1 MKSIKVFFAGLGL
14 VALIL
19 AFNHPVHAQNSDRPV
34 APYIVKDTDNES
46 PGTNIVTR
54 IVTIKAEVGG
64 TRPLALQWKLDR
76 GHGFEDI
83 PGATNATYRIGNAQV
98 SDAGFYSLF
107 ATNAIGSIHTTPV
120 PLIVSEG
127 ID

>member
-1 MKSIKVFFAGLGL
+1 MKIINIFFSGLGMA
-14 VALIL
+14 ALIL
-19 AFNHPVHAQNSDRPV
+19 TLTHPAHAQNNVRPT
-34 APYIVKDTDNES
+34 APYIVKDTDNDS

-54 IVTIKAEVGG
+54 VVTIKAEVGG
-64 TRPLALQWKLDR
+64 TPPVALQWKLDK

-83 PGATNATYRIGNAQV
+83 PGATNATYRIGNAQI

-107 ATNAIGSIHTTPV
+107 ATNAAGHINTTPV

-127 ID
+127 TD

>member
-1 MKSIKVFFAGLGL
+1 MKFINVNFAGLGMVGL
-14 VALIL
+14 FLTLTQPA
-19 AFNHPVHAQNSDRPV
+19 HAQNSDRSI
-34 APYIVKDTDNES
+34 APFIVKDTDNDS

-54 IVTIKAEVGG
+54 IVTLKAEVGG
-64 TRPLALQWKLDR
+64 TPPLSLQWKLDK

-107 ATNAIGSIHTTPV
+107 ATNAAGHINTTPV

>member
-1 MKSIKVFFAGLGL
+1 MKIINIFFASLGM
-14 VALIL
+14 VALI
-19 AFNHPVHAQNSDRPV
+19 FMFTHPAHAQNEVRPI
-34 APYIVKDTDNES
+34 APYIVKDTDNDS
-46 PGTNIVTR
+46 PGTNMVTR
-54 IVTIKAEVGG
+54 IVTITAEVGG
-64 TRPLALQWKLDR
+64 TQPIALQWKLDK

-83 PGATNATYRIGNAQV
+83 RGATNATYRIGNAQV

-107 ATNAIGSIHTTPV
+107 ATNAAGRINTTPV

>member
-1 MKSIKVFFAGLGL
+1 MKSINVFFAGVGL
-14 VALIL
+14 VALIFAL
-19 AFNHPVHAQNSDRPV
+19 NHPAHAQNNIRPT
-34 APYIVKDTDNES
+34 APYIVKDTDNDS

-54 IVTIKAEVGG
+54 VVTIKAEVGG
-64 TRPLALQWKLDR
+64 TPPVALQWKLDK

-83 PGATNATYRIGNAQV
+83 PGATNATYRIGNAQI

-107 ATNAIGSIHTTPV
+107 ATNAAGHINTTPV

-127 ID
+127 TD